1 MVDIT
6 SGKLTKF
13 LKNHHWRREEYL
25 RKGEVEPADNKKEF
39 TLMRLRD
46 QRIRE
51 LDRTYRLYYEEI
63 RRYAGFK
70 QLSFRSMPRLIAT
83 PRNEPLQNPNYIE
96 LEEMASGYFGKL
108 LNKR

>member
-1 MVDIT
+1 
-6 SGKLTKF
+6 
-13 LKNHHWRREEYL
+13 
-25 RKGEVEPADNKKEF
+25 
-39 TLMRLRD
+39 MRLRD

-51 LDRTYRLYYEEI
+51 LDRTYGLYYEEI